1 MQSRAELIRVCKE
14 LSIDPEGK
22 SIDEMNEIL
31 IEETTKRFGG
41 YRKYKLPADNLSED
55 LKRYLIEQRNFQIL
69 DKKGDSYDYKGERIK

>member
-69 DKKGDSYDYKGERIK
+69 DKKGDSYDYKGGRIK

>member
-31 IEETTKRFGG
+31 IEETNKRFGG